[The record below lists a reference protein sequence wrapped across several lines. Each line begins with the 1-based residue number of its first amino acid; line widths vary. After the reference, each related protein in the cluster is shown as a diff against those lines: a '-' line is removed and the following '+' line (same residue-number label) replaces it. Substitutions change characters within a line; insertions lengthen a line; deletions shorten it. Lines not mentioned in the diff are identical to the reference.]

1 MPAALPDLSLTE
13 WAVLAIIEEAPT
25 HGFAVSKVLAP
36 DGDVGR
42 IWTVPR
48 PLVYRALAVLQQ
60 RGLVEPVG
68 SEAGARG
75 PNRTRVRV
83 TRAGRTAV
91 DRWLRTP
98 VAHVRDLRTHLL
110 LQLKLLDR
118 RGADLRPLA
127 AAQLDQLSPILT
139 SLTDQAES
147 AEGFERL
154 LAAWRRES
162 TRAAARV
169 LEGIATESA
178 AAERSRAPRRAASA
192 AGRAGAR
199 TRDGDQSATPG

>member
-1 MPAALPDLSLTE
+1 VPAAALPELSLTE

-25 HGFAVSKVLAP
+25 HGFAVSKELAP

-48 PLVYRALAVLQQ
+48 PLVYRALAVLQE

-68 SEAGARG
+68 SEAGTRG
-75 PNRTRVRV
+75 PNRTRLRV
-83 TRAGRTAV
+83 TRRGRSAV
-91 DRWLRTP
+91 DRWLGTP
-98 VAHVRDLRTHLL
+98 VDHVRDLRTHLL

-127 AAQLDQLSPILT
+127 AAQIDHLSPILT
-139 SLTDQAES
+139 SLTDRYES

-162 TRAAARV
+162 TRAAATF
-169 LEGIATESA
+169 LEGLVAQRPGRVHS
-178 AAERSRAPRRAASA
+178 SRR
-192 AGRAGAR
+192 
-199 TRDGDQSATPG
+199 